1 MQERI
6 TKNNNL
12 DINFIKKMML
22 GYETFDE
29 YHSFLGKNLKDVS
42 EENKLENVINENS
55 DEVNEEINMGK
66 FRIFF

>member
-42 EENKLENVINENS
+42 EENKLENVITENS

>member
-1 MQERI
+1 MQDRI

-42 EENKLENVINENS
+42 EENKLENVITENS
-55 DEVNEEINMGK
+55 DEGNKKNNHGK
-66 FRIFF
+66 I

>member
-1 MQERI
+1 MQDRI

-29 YHSFLGKNLKDVS
+29 YHSFIGKNLKDVS
-42 EENKLENVINENS
+42 EENKLENVITENS
-55 DEVNEEINMGK
+55 DEGNEKIIMGK
-66 FRIFF
+66 FRILF